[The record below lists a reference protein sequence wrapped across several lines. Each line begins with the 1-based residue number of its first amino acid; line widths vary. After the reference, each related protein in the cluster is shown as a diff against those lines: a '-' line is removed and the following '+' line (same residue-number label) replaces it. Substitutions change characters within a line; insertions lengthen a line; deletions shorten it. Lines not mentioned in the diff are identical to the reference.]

1 MTDQSASQS
10 SSSSLISSHD
20 TVSSQAAEQA
30 RDRHVTVLLDEAVE
44 ALVTRPEGRYIDG
57 TFGRGGHSRLILQQL
72 NNEGRL
78 LGIDKDPR
86 AIATGEALA
95 AQDPRFQIAHRSFA
109 EIETLTETQGWSEQ
123 VDGILLDLGVSSPQ
137 LDDPERG
144 FSFMHDGPLD
154 MRMDTS
160 QGMSAADW
168 VARAP
173 EKEIADVLF
182 RFGEERHSR
191 RIARAIVAARQ
202 DTPIT
207 RTLQLAEIVK
217 AANPSWEKHKHPAT
231 RSFQGIRIHIN
242 RELADLEDVLD
253 RAVRQLRPGG
263 RLVIISFHSLEDRMV
278 KRFIRDAAR
287 GDTHLPPGIPLTE
300 DQIERRLKPI
310 GKAIKPSA
318 EEIEVNVRSRSAVMR
333 VAEKLESVG
342 NALA

>member
-1 MTDQSASQS
+1 M
-10 SSSSLISSHD
+10 
-20 TVSSQAAEQA
+20 SSQAAEQA